1 MDNAKLKKQVKD
13 KFTEYLTFHN
23 CRKTPE
29 RFAILDHIYST
40 KGHFDINSLY
50 KSMIDINFR
59 VSRATLYNTIE
70 LLLDCGLVV
79 KHQFGGNVSTYERA
93 YGNDNHSHLICISCG
108 NVQEIKD
115 GNLFTH
121 NQQKKIK
128 KFTVH
133 YYSMYIYGICN
144 KCSQEKKMEIKKL
157 ASKINGE

>member
-59 VSRATLYNTIE
+59 VSRAT
-70 LLLDCGLVV
+70 
-79 KHQFGGNVSTYERA
+79 
-93 YGNDNHSHLICISCG
+93 
-108 NVQEIKD
+108 
-115 GNLFTH
+115 
-121 NQQKKIK
+121 
-128 KFTVH
+128 
-133 YYSMYIYGICN
+133 
-144 KCSQEKKMEIKKL
+144 
-157 ASKINGE
+157 